1 MRTVWGFGVFQ
12 VGTDSTNFASFPN
25 TQGQIRFIEEF
36 NEYTT
41 ISGSYRR
48 ISKGW
53 RPEISVNIYN
63 VCADD
68 WQDVVEMFDH
78 INQTKALNLPL
89 WVQPRYDTDADADV
103 LAYNCELISDVAL
116 EDIASTEVGQS
127 ISLQFRGRE
136 RITSL
141 PTNTSNPQTDE
152 WVDELG
158 NQYVDE
164 SANTYQLKS

>member
-12 VGTDSTNFASFPN
+12 IGTDSTNYATFAN

-41 ISGSYRR
+41 ISGSFRR

-53 RPEISVNIYN
+53 RPEISVNILN
-63 VCADD
+63 VCDTD
-68 WQDVVEMFDH
+68 WQNLVEMLDH
-78 INQTKALNLPL
+78 INQTKATNLPL
-89 WVQPRYDTDADADV
+89 WVQPRYDTDSDAET
-103 LAYNCELISDVAL
+103 LAYNCELVSDVAL

-136 RITSL
+136 RVTSL
-141 PTNTSNPQTDE
+141 PTNTSNSTTD
-152 WVDELG
+152 DL
-158 NQYVDE
+158 VDE
-164 SANTYQLKS
+164 SANKYVDESGNQYTLKS